1 MNEEHNY
8 GRGGKVKRNTGRAWP
23 GGGGEWEGKND
34 ADARTAA
41 ATTAPR

>member
-1 MNEEHNY
+1 MNEEHND

-23 GGGGEWEGKND
+23 GIGGGGKND

-41 ATTAPR
+41 AAT